1 MAERN
6 LDFDRIINRKNT
18 DCLKYDFAVKRGMP
32 ADVLPLWVADM
43 DFETSSYI
51 EDALVERAKMGIY
64 GYSDAQTPYFEA
76 VAGWMKRHHNWEPKE
91 EWLIKTPGV
100 VFALAMAVKAYTA
113 PGDAVL
119 IQSPVYYPFSEV
131 IADNG
136 RRVVSSTLVLGDDNR
151 YHMDV
156 ADFEEKLKAEN
167 VKLFFLCNPHNP
179 VGRVWTKEE
188 LLRLGDICEK
198 YGVIVVSDE
207 IHADFVFEG
216 SHQVLAGL
224 KESYRKFVVTCT
236 APSKTFNL
244 AGLQV
249 SNIFIPDDAL
259 RRKFEQAVGASGY
272 SQLNTM
278 GLVACEAAYRHGEE
292 WYEAVKAYI
301 RENLAY
307 AQHFLEEQIPQ
318 VKAVKP
324 EGTYLLWVDFRSLG
338 LSGKELEDLIVKKA
352 GLWLDSG
359 DIFGAAGRGFE
370 RINVAC
376 PRSVLT
382 EALERLARVVREKE
396 PIVCK

>member
-1 MAERN
+1 
-6 LDFDRIINRKNT
+6 
-18 DCLKYDFAVKRGMP
+18 MP

-179 VGRVWTKEE
+179 TGELWTREE
-188 LLRLGDICEK
+188 LAEIGRLAAK
-198 YGVIVVSDE
+198 YGVPVVSDE
-207 IHADFVFEG
+207 IHCDLTDPG
-216 SHQVLAGL
+216 SVYTPFASVNEECAQNAI
-224 KESYRKFVVTCT
+224 VTVS
-236 APSKTFNL
+236 PSKTFNIPGINTSFVIVPNE
-244 AGLQV
+244 GLRGRVFLGLDRDQV
-249 SNIFIPDDAL
+249 GFPSAIAIEA
-259 RRKFEQAVGASGY
+259 
-272 SQLNTM
+272 T
-278 GLVACEAAYRHGEE
+278 EAAYGKGEAWVE
-292 WYEAVKAYI
+292 EVREVLARNKERVVSFLHKELPQLHVTHREATYLVWIDCSAVTDDADKLVEHIHKTTGLVVSPGSQFRGNGRAWI
-301 RENLAY
+301 RLNPATQPER
-307 AQHFLEEQIPQ
+307 LEEILRRF
-318 VKAVKP
+318 A
-324 EGTYLLWVDFRSLG
+324 EGVRTF
-338 LSGKELEDLIVKKA
+338 
-352 GLWLDSG
+352 
-359 DIFGAAGRGFE
+359 AA
-370 RINVAC
+370 
-376 PRSVLT
+376 
-382 EALERLARVVREKE
+382 
-396 PIVCK
+396 

>member
-1 MAERN
+1 M
-6 LDFDRIINRKNT
+6 
-18 DCLKYDFAVKRGMP
+18 KYDFDEIIPRRGTNSVKWDLATDER
-32 ADVLPLWVADM
+32 VLPMWVADM
-43 DFETSSYI
+43 DFRTAPPVL
-51 EDALVERAKMGIY
+51 DALERRLRHGVF
-64 GYSDAQTPYFEA
+64 GYTKVPDAYFEA
-76 VAGWMKRHHNWEPKE
+76 VKGWFGKRHGFRIEN
-91 EWLIKTPGV
+91 EWILPTTGV
-100 VFALAMAVKAYTA
+100 IPALSVILKALTE
-113 PGDAVL
+113 PGDKVILQTPVYNCFFAVL
-119 IQSPVYYPFSEV
+119 ERT
-131 IADNG
+131 G
-136 RRVVSSTLVLGDDNR
+136 RQPLANPLIDEGGAYR
-151 YHMDV
+151 M
-156 ADFEEKLKAEN
+156 DFEDLERKAADPQAKLI
-167 VKLFFLCNPHNP
+167 FLCNPHNP

-188 LLRLGDICEK
+188 LLRLGDICER

-259 RRKFEQAVGASGY
+259 RRKFEQAVAASGY

-278 GLVACEAAYRHGEE
+278 GLVACEAAYRYGEE
-292 WYEAVKAYI
+292 WYDAVKAYI

-382 EALERLARVVREKE
+382 EALERLACAVREKE